1 MTGSKL
7 SASEPTE
14 AIRILLVDDHAIL
27 RQGMKQL
34 LETDAHFTVCGEAGT
49 GEEAIMQAFALKPD
63 IILMDINLPK
73 ISGYESSRA
82 ILTAWPEAKIVILS
96 NQDDPHVMRKCLDLN
111 IKGFLLKDIR
121 IENLVAALLRVQTG
135 ERLDLSV
142 EVSQRL
148 EESLHQEDDSGANV
162 LTERE
167 REVLQALRKG
177 YTNQKLAE
185 LLVVSPK
192 TVQNHLYN
200 IYHKIGVTSRSE
212 AILWAIEADL

>member
-1 MTGSKL
+1 MNTTTST
-7 SASEPTE
+7 S

-34 LETDAHFTVCGEAGT
+34 LETDERFTVCGEAGT

-82 ILTAWPEAKIVILS
+82 ILTAWPDAKIVILS
-96 NQDDPHVMRKCLDLN
+96 NQDDPHVMKKCLDLDV
-111 IKGFLLKDIR
+111 KGFLLKDIR
-121 IENLVAALLRVQTG
+121 IENLVDALQKVYRG
-135 ERLDLSV
+135 DRLTLSP
-142 EVSQRL
+142 EVSQRMQAGM
-148 EESLHQEDDSGANV
+148 EQEAVSGADI

-200 IYHKIGVTSRSE
+200 IYHKIGVASRSE

>member
-1 MTGSKL
+1 MHTTTS
-7 SASEPTE
+7 SS

-34 LETDAHFTVCGEAGT
+34 LETDEHFTVCGEAGT

-82 ILTAWPEAKIVILS
+82 ILTAWPDAKIVILS
-96 NQDDPHVMRKCLDLN
+96 NQDDPHVMKKCLDLDV
-111 IKGFLLKDIR
+111 KGFLLKDIR
-121 IENLVAALLRVQTG
+121 IENLVDALQKVYRG
-135 ERLDLSV
+135 EHLTLSA
-142 EVSQRL
+142 EVNQRMQAGIDH
-148 EESLHQEDDSGANV
+148 EAVSGADI

-200 IYHKIGVTSRSE
+200 IYHKIGVASRSE